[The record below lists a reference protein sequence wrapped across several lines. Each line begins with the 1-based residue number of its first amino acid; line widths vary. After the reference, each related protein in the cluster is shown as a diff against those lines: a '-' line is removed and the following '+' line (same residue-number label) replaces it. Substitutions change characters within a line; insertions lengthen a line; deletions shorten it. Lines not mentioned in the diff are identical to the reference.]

1 VPPAV
6 DESGRCRLRIIS
18 KKRLKA
24 FWESRKHDAEIA
36 ERDLT
41 VWYKLAKA
49 ASWENFAEI
58 KLTFPSVDQVGNCI
72 GFDVGNN
79 RFRLI
84 GRVNYRAGILY
95 VLKVMDHEEYDRNLW
110 PESCGCHKPPPKR
123 PDTRKKSPAKGKA
136 GGRRKGGK

>member
-1 VPPAV
+1 
-6 DESGRCRLRIIS
+6 LRIIA

-24 FWESRKHDAEIA
+24 FWEGRKHDSDLA

-49 ASWENFAEI
+49 ASWENFAAI

-72 GFDVGNN
+72 VFDPGNN

-84 GRVNYRAGILY
+84 GRVNYGAGILY
-95 VLKVMDHEEYDRNLW
+95 VLKVMDHEEYDRKQW

-123 PDTRKKSPAKGKA
+123 PDTQKKPPP
-136 GGRRKGGK
+136 RRKPGSRRKRGK